1 MLIPWEILREDKE
14 KSNDFLE
21 RVVEIAAA
29 DPLLFDEVMRGILHE
44 DPSIQVHAAMM
55 VEKVTCVRPLFLTLY
70 KRIMINEFST
80 IEQPEVRKLV
90 ALLYGRVLWD
100 EWEMKQVVNLLKDWI
115 KNEEDKEV
123 RENSMKS
130 LEALDMQNA
139 RRQTL

>member
-14 KSNDFLE
+14 ASNNFLE
-21 RVVEIAAA
+21 NLLELAAA
-29 DPLLFDEVMRGILHE
+29 DPILFDEVMRGILYE
-44 DPSIQVHAAMM
+44 DPSIRVQAATM

-80 IEQPEVRKLV
+80 IEQSEVRKLV

-100 EWEMKQVVNLLKDWI
+100 EWEMKQVVTLLKGWI
-115 KNEEDKEV
+115 ESEEDKEV

-139 RRQTL
+139 RRQAL